1 MPALTSAALV
11 RSEQFTLKSQHVGDT
26 FEISVALPLSLL
38 GPAPERCRVLYVLD
52 ANISF
57 ASVAELARL
66 LGSDVVSPIELL
78 LVVGIGYPVGEE
90 LLRSAILRCRDLT
103 PPGTQAPAILK
114 QAVGA
119 DPEMGGAERFL
130 RFIEEE
136 LDPHIRASYPAAPGQ
151 AGLLGVSYGGL
162 FGLYAL
168 FSRSPLFDRYIIAS
182 PGAVEEKDVI
192 FELEQERSGEPI
204 DATAYLT
211 LGELEETTPDS
222 PYNALA
228 ANYRKL
234 IRLLEER
241 RYPGLEWSHEVL
253 ENETHN
259 SAALVTAGRGLRK
272 LYAVPRASPSSD

>member
-1 MPALTSAALV
+1 M
-11 RSEQFTLKSQHVGDT
+11 
-26 FEISVALPLSLL
+26 
-38 GPAPERCRVLYVLD
+38 
-52 ANISF
+52 
-57 ASVAELARL
+57 
-66 LGSDVVSPIELL
+66 
-78 LVVGIGYPVGEE
+78 
-90 LLRSAILRCRDLT
+90 
-103 PPGTQAPAILK
+103 
-114 QAVGA
+114 
-119 DPEMGGAERFL
+119 
-130 RFIEEE
+130 
-136 LDPHIRASYPAAPGQ
+136 
-151 AGLLGVSYGGL
+151 
-162 FGLYAL
+162 
-168 FSRSPLFDRYIIAS
+168 
-182 PGAVEEKDVI
+182 I

-272 LYAVPRASPSSD
+272 LYAVPRAYTTELGDCP